1 MAWEKKPI
9 NKMEMLNLLGEI
21 YARTAVGFG
30 KVGLRKLIEDN
41 GKPSVRPKRN
51 FIIKAIVNTG
61 VLMYE
66 GKQGKARAYRWNLK
80 DYGAPSLT
88 IAQML
93 IYEAERLA
101 REKRN
106 NYYQRMKV

>member
-1 MAWEKKPI
+1 MPWEKKPI
-9 NKMEMLNLLGEI
+9 NKMEMLTFLGEI
-21 YARTAVGFG
+21 YARTAVGFE
-30 KVGLRKLIEDN
+30 KVGLRKFIETC
-41 GKPSVRPKRN
+41 GKPTVKAKRN

-106 NYYQRMKV
+106 NYYQRTKV